1 MQNNKNDHQPKAEST
16 KLRKVLGKPNQNK
29 PLVSIILPVFKSEE
43 HLEACLRSLSEQA
56 YSNIE
61 IVAVVDYLGDQS
73 LKILKKYKK
82 IEPRLRVYANL
93 QRYGLASTLN
103 RALQLSKGQYIAFM
117 DPIGIMLKSRIGKQ
131 VSYLIKN
138 PKIGAVGTQITL
150 LDHINKSSN
159 NSAFPLEHED
169 IYKHLIGGISM
180 KFETAMVAKTR
191 LPKDILKFNKNTHY
205 PYVFIDVFMKIGQYS
220 QLANINNR
228 LVLIRDISKDTRQLI
243 NVKKNLSFIKLLFE
257 STTNYE
263 YKPSLR
269 SLISP
274 ILR

>member
-1 MQNNKNDHQPKAEST
+1 MNKSNKNKA
-16 KLRKVLGKPNQNK
+16 
-29 PLVSIILPVFKSEE
+29 LVSVILPVFKSEQ
-43 HLEACLRSLSEQA
+43 HLEACLQSLSEQV

-61 IVAVVDYLGDQS
+61 IVAVVDYLGDRS
-73 LKILKKYKK
+73 LKILRKYKK
-82 IEPRLRVYANL
+82 IEPRLRIYSNL

-103 RALQLSKGQYIAFM
+103 RAVGLSKGHYIAFM
-117 DPIGIMLKSRIGKQ
+117 DPMGVMLKSRISKQ
-131 VSYLIKN
+131 VSFLTNN

-150 LDHINKSSN
+150 LNQSNKNAN
-159 NSAFPLEHED
+159 NSAFPLEHEE
-169 IYKHLIGGISM
+169 IYKHLIGGVSM

-191 LPKDILKFNKNTHY
+191 LPKDILKFKKNTRY
-205 PYVFIDVFMKIGQYS
+205 PYIFIDVFMKIGQYS

-228 LVLIRDISKDTRQLI
+228 LVLIREISDNTKQLLNI
-243 NVKKNLSFIKLLFE
+243 KKNLAFLKLLFE
-257 STTNYE
+257 STTDYE

>member
-1 MQNNKNDHQPKAEST
+1 M
-16 KLRKVLGKPNQNK
+16 
-29 PLVSIILPVFKSEE
+29 ILPVFKSEQ
-43 HLEACLRSLSEQA
+43 HLETCLESLSRQA

-61 IVAVVDYLGDQS
+61 IVAVVDYLGDSS
-73 LKILKKYKK
+73 LKILRKYKK

-103 RALQLSKGQYIAFM
+103 RAVSLSKGQYIAFM
-117 DPIGIMLKSRIGKQ
+117 DPTGVMLKSRISKQ
-131 VSYLIKN
+131 LSYLIKN
-138 PKIGAVGTQITL
+138 PKVGAVGTQIAL
-150 LDHINKSSN
+150 LDESNKSAN
-159 NSAFPLEHED
+159 NSAFPLEHEE

-191 LPKDILKFNKNTHY
+191 LPKDILRFKKNTHY
-205 PYVFIDVFMKIGQYS
+205 PYVFIEVFMKIGQYGE
-220 QLANINNR
+220 LANINNR
-228 LVLIRDISKDTRQLI
+228 LVLIRDISKNTKQLL
-243 NVKKNLSFIKLLFE
+243 NFKKNLSFIKLLFD